1 MLILLPP
8 SESKATRPRGA
19 ALRTDR
25 LSHPELTEARA
36 AVAETLATV
45 SARPDAPQVLGVSP
59 NLAEEIARNT
69 RLGTAPSLP
78 ARDLYTGVL
87 YDALDLDSLDAAAQR
102 RATRRLLVVSALYGA
117 VRMNDRVAPYRL
129 SMGVNL
135 PGVGPLATFWKPL
148 LEEVLPADAGRGLI
162 VDCRSSTYAAAWA
175 PHGPLASRW
184 VQVRVPGA
192 THMAKHTR
200 GLVARA
206 LCEVPDDPRRP
217 EALVDLLDG
226 FEVELHEPARAGKPW
241 VLDVRPA

>member
-69 RLGTAPSLP
+69 RLATAPSLP
-78 ARDLYTGVL
+78 ARDLDTGVL

-135 PGVGPLATFWKPL
+135 PGVGPLASFWKPL

-162 VDCRSSTYAAAWA
+162 VDCRSSTYAGLGRTASTSCAIRC
-175 PHGPLASRW
+175 ASR
-184 VQVRVPGA
+184 
-192 THMAKHTR
+192 
-200 GLVARA
+200 
-206 LCEVPDDPRRP
+206 
-217 EALVDLLDG
+217 
-226 FEVELHEPARAGKPW
+226 PACIRS
-241 VLDVRPA
+241 